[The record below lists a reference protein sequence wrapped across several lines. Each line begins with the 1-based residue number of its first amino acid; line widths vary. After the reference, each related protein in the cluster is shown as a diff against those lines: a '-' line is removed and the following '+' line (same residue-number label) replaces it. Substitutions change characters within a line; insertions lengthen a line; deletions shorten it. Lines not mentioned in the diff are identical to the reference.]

1 MFLARV
7 TGNVVASQKDKT
19 LNGQKLFVVEPLSVK
34 YDDATKKPASLAN
47 TGRAIVALDVV
58 GAGEGQ
64 LVLIVQ
70 GSSAR
75 MTEQTKNLPADATI
89 VGIVDTGVQETH
101 PEFDARVRVYALKDG
116 AMADLKRWVAETE
129 AMWTAQLSAFK
140 IHVEKK
146 RR

>member
-7 TGNVVASQKDKT
+7 TGNVVASHKDAS
-19 LNGQKLFVVEPLSVK
+19 LNGQKLFVVEPLNVK
-34 YDDATKKPASLAN
+34 YDDATKKPASLGN

-75 MTEQTKNLPADATI
+75 MTEQTKNLPADAVI
-89 VGIVDTGVQETH
+89 IGIVDSAEYAGKTFYE
-101 PEFDARVRVYALKDG
+101 AR
-116 AMADLKRWVAETE
+116 
-129 AMWTAQLSAFK
+129 
-140 IHVEKK
+140 
-146 RR
+146 